1 VNESLPERPAAGRHV
16 LVVDDDPGVRKVIE
30 DCLKAAGF
38 RVTALPDAQRVTE
51 VLQRGDVA
59 VAVLDLTLPGEDGLT
74 ITRRLREHYDIGILI
89 VSGRSEMTD
98 RVIGLEIGADDY
110 LPKPFATRELVARV
124 RSVMRRFDA
133 RSPAG
138 DQTQRTRLGFLGFE
152 VDLGAMSLSDPQ
164 GRAVSLTTGEF
175 RLLEALVTHANRVL
189 TRDQLLEL
197 LYDRDTPAFDR
208 SVDVKVGRLRR
219 KLGDDPDNPRMIR
232 TVRNGGYVF
241 VAQVS
246 AL

>member
-1 VNESLPERPAAGRHV
+1 MSAPASTARHV
-16 LVVDDDPGVRKVIE
+16 LVIDDDADVRDIIE
-30 DCLKAAGF
+30 ASLTQAGF
-38 RVTALPDAQRVTE
+38 RVTALPDGKRISQI
-51 VLQRGDVA
+51 LSGGDVA
-59 VAVLDLTLPGEDGLT
+59 VAIVDLTLPDEDGLA
-74 ITRRLREHYDIGILI
+74 ITRRLRERYDIGIVI

-110 LPKPFATRELVARV
+110 LPKPFAPRELVARV

-133 RSPAG
+133 RSQAG
-138 DQTQRTRLGFLGFE
+138 AQRHRSRLTFLGFDL
-152 VDLGAMSLSDPQ
+152 DLGGMTLRDPE
-164 GRAVSLTTGEF
+164 GKPVVLTTGEF
-175 RLLEALVTHANRVL
+175 KLLETLVTHANRVL
-189 TRDQLLEL
+189 SRDQLLDL

-241 VAQVS
+241 VAEGT
-246 AL
+246 AP

>member
-1 VNESLPERPAAGRHV
+1 MTAPLSTARHV
-16 LVVDDDPGVRKVIE
+16 LVIDDDPGVRDIIE
-30 DCLKAAGF
+30 ASLAGAGF
-38 RVTALPDAQRVTE
+38 RVTALPDGKRISQI
-51 VLQRGDVA
+51 LSGGDVA
-59 VAVLDLTLPGEDGLT
+59 VAIVDLTLPDEDGLA
-74 ITRRLREHYDIGILI
+74 ITRRLRERYDIGIVI

-110 LPKPFATRELVARV
+110 LPKPFAPRELVARV

-133 RSPAG
+133 RAHANE
-138 DQTQRTRLGFLGFE
+138 QRQRSRLTFLGFDL
-152 VDLGAMSLSDPQ
+152 DLGGMTLRDPD
-164 GRAVSLTTGEF
+164 GNPVVLTTGEF
-175 RLLEALVTHANRVL
+175 KLLETLVTHANRVL
-189 TRDQLLEL
+189 SRDQLLDL

-241 VAQVS
+241 VAEVT
-246 AL
+246 AP